1 MKRTMTAAA
10 FASALLL
17 APVCTFAQSGES
29 GAPVAAP
36 AAGTA
41 LGSVT
46 LPRKVMADGKP
57 LAAGTYQVRLTGDE
71 AKPAAG
77 QSPNA
82 ERYVEFLRGGQV
94 VGREVATVVSGP
106 DIAAVAKGGK
116 PANGAARVEMLKGD
130 DYLRVWINRGGHN
143 YLIHLPPGA

>member
-1 MKRTMTAAA
+1 MRHAMTAAA
-10 FASALLL
+10 FTAALLF
-17 APVCTFAQSGES
+17 APVATFAQSS
-29 GAPVAAP
+29 GPASVAAP

-46 LPRKVMADGKP
+46 LPRRVMADGKP
-57 LAAGTYQVRLTGDE
+57 LAAGTYQIRLTGDE

-94 VGREVATVVSGP
+94 VAREVATIVP
-106 DIAAVAKGGK
+106 AADIASVAKGGK
-116 PANGAARVEMLKGD
+116 PGNGAARVEMLKGD
-130 DYLRVWINRGGHN
+130 DYLRVWINRGGQN

>member
-1 MKRTMTAAA
+1 MKQAITAGA
-10 FASALLL
+10 FIAALLL
-17 APVCTFAQSGES
+17 GPVCVQAQSGES
-29 GAPVAAP
+29 AAAP

-46 LPRKVMADGKP
+46 LPRRVIADGKP

-94 VGREVATVVSGP
+94 VGREVASIVP
-106 DIAAVAKGGK
+106 AADIASIAKGGK
-116 PANGAARVEMLKGD
+116 PGTGGARVEMLKGD

-143 YLIHLPPGA
+143 YLIHLPPGV

>member
-1 MKRTMTAAA
+1 MKDAMLAGAFLAALL
-10 FASALLL
+10 FTPTSAL
-17 APVCTFAQSGES
+17 AQSGS
-29 GAPVAAP
+29 AAASVAAP
-36 AAGTA
+36 AAGTS

-46 LPRKVMADGKP
+46 LPRRVMADGKP
-57 LAAGTYQVRLTGDE
+57 LAAGTYQIRLTADE

-94 VGREVATVVSGP
+94 VAREVATVVP
-106 DIAAVAKGGK
+106 AADIASVAKGGK

-143 YLIHLPPGA
+143 YLIHLPPGV

>member
-1 MKRTMTAAA
+1 MRHAMTAAA
-10 FASALLL
+10 FIAALLF
-17 APVCTFAQSGES
+17 APIDAFAQSS
-29 GAPVAAP
+29 GAAAGAAP

-46 LPRKVMADGKP
+46 LPRRVMADGKP

-71 AKPAAG
+71 ARPAAG

-94 VGREVATVVSGP
+94 VGREVATIVP
-106 DIAAVAKGGK
+106 NADIAAVAKGAKVGS
-116 PANGAARVEMLKGD
+116 GAARVEMLKGD

-143 YLIHLPPGA
+143 YLIHLPPAA